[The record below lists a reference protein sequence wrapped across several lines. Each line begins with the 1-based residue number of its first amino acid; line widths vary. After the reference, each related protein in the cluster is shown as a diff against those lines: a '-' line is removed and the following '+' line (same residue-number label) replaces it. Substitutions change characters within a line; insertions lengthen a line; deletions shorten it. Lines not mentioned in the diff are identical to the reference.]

1 MSHQIPKPPIK
12 PCSRAAEA
20 TPGAQFQASERVT
33 GHAVANGGF
42 SAVGAN
48 DDPSLQPVKEL
59 PNYLFGL
66 AGLVVGAAV
75 VLVCLFWVSPKF
87 TSVDADLGLNLAE
100 PVAVSLMEQA
110 SVPII
115 DDAFVDVASLSVAL
129 LNADTEE
136 RVMASIVALTIPSI
150 LVDESVETSRVD
162 LQYELSEFTEVA
174 PVLNVGLQWKYKS
187 MWAKK
192 PYTVSVPFTYYTEWN
207 YTSGMRVRLSFAKL
221 SGPQRV
227 SVNAMDSGITGTP
240 PIGILG
246 ETWLVIRMAENTSQ
260 PEIVTFILA

>member
-1 MSHQIPKPPIK
+1 
-12 PCSRAAEA
+12 
-20 TPGAQFQASERVT
+20 
-33 GHAVANGGF
+33 
-42 SAVGAN
+42 
-48 DDPSLQPVKEL
+48 
-59 PNYLFGL
+59 
-66 AGLVVGAAV
+66 
-75 VLVCLFWVSPKF
+75 
-87 TSVDADLGLNLAE
+87 VDADLGLNLAE

-115 DDAFVDVASLSVAL
+115 DDAFVDVASLSFAL

-136 RVMASIVALTIPSI
+136 RVMASVVALTIPSI
-150 LVDESVETSRVD
+150 LVDEPVESSRVD

-174 PVLNVGLQWKYKS
+174 PVLNVGPQWKYKS

-246 ETWLVIRMAENTSQ
+246 ETWLVIRMAGNASQ